1 MAAESPSP
9 VVRRISAGRFA
20 EGPGYHTYRS
30 RGTTDW
36 LIIHTVGGRGR
47 FGNGT
52 VEIPALPGDTT
63 LLRPG
68 VVHDYGVEPTLLRW
82 SIVFA
87 HFHPRADWAPL
98 LDWPEPIAG
107 VMQVHSVGE
116 VERRVTASLDDAAR
130 LSRGALPNREQ
141 FGLNALEAALLWCA
155 TQNSRQRMLDERVLR
170 ALDHID
176 AHLAQPL
183 SVGAIARTVS
193 LSESR
198 FAHLFAD
205 QVGMS
210 PSRYVESQRMSS
222 AMQLLEL
229 TTRPVNEIAAQVGFA
244 DPLYF
249 STRFRRHTGHSPL
262 RYREH
267 AESASH
273 RRS

>member
-1 MAAESPSP
+1 MPPESPSP
-9 VVRRISAGRFA
+9 VVRRISAGRFD

-68 VVHDYGVEPTLLRW
+68 VVHDYGVEPTLLQW

-87 HFHPRADWAPL
+87 HFHPRADWAAL
-98 LDWPEPIAG
+98 LDWPQPIPG
-107 VMQVHSVGE
+107 VMQVHSAGE
-116 VERRVTASLDDAAR
+116 VERRLAAHLEEAAR

-141 FGLNALEAALLWCA
+141 FGLNALEAALLWCD
-155 TQNSRQRMLDERVLR
+155 TQNSRQHSLDERVLR
-170 ALDHID
+170 ALDYID
-176 AHLAQPL
+176 THLGETL
-183 SVGAIARTVS
+183 SVATIARAVA

-210 PSRYVESQRMSS
+210 PSRYVESQRLNS

-229 TTRPVNEIAAQVGFA
+229 TARPVNVIAAQVGFT

-249 STRFRRHTGHSPL
+249 STRFRRHTGRSPL
-262 RYREH
+262 QFREQ
-267 AESASH
+267 AAPSSGG
-273 RRS
+273 